1 MMLLQNEPLTPL
13 VYEAVENTTTPTTI
27 LDVLMGSLAIV
38 GLIGLVGLLLGFGLA
53 CSLLFLRK
61 RRGQDQ
67 VGPDGGGISLG
78 LNSNEK

>member
-1 MMLLQNEPLTPL
+1 MLLQNEPLTPL

-38 GLIGLVGLLLGFGLA
+38 GMIGLVGLLLGFMLA
-53 CSLLFLRK
+53 ASLLILRK

-67 VGPDGGGISLG
+67 IGPDGGGISLG
-78 LNSNEK
+78 LNSGEE

>member
-1 MMLLQNEPLTPL
+1 MLLQNEPLTPL

-38 GLIGLVGLLLGFGLA
+38 GLIGLGGLLLGFGLA
-53 CSLLFLRK
+53 GSLLFLRK